1 MATEAIELMLADL
14 RWTRRLAVTLARD
27 SAEADDLWSET
38 WAAARREQKPV
49 QRGWIATTMR
59 NVVRMSRR
67 AEKRRLAR
75 EIASAE
81 LAAAAH
87 TPEELLARVELQKTL
102 AELVTGI
109 GEPYRT
115 TLLLHHVEDLA
126 PVEIAR
132 RLAIPAGTVR
142 WRLKVA
148 HDELRDRLIDR
159 SGGDRDAWRLA
170 LVPLL
175 PGGFQW
181 PPDAGAQRPGQTAPA
196 KGGTTMVTWKLLAL
210 FGATMAVSGTV
221 LHAGHDATT
230 TAGTSA
236 RPKAAS
242 ATTTATPAALPNGA
256 LAANTPAGTAGKG
269 SSAGKAAKSV
279 PPADGKCD
287 DCVHR
292 RAFAVPSAAIADFEA
307 PDLDACFAAVPRSP
321 TYKRIDLSLA
331 LKREGATA
339 AIKGV
344 APKFVSDEL
353 AHTPG
358 LVDCLKRTL
367 AERDMP
373 APGAS
378 GPAELAIFV
387 SDGAHVNVEPG
398 PAPGGAVTPD
408 GQAPSLG
415 ERNARLT
422 ITVFTDFQCPF
433 CWRFAARL
441 QSLAEL
447 YPGQLRIE
455 LRNDPLPFHTQAELG
470 AEAALA
476 AHEQGKFW
484 AMHDELFA
492 NQNSIDREHLR
503 AIAQKIGLDVPRF
516 EQALDDGH
524 VRARVQR
531 DIDTAKR
538 LGIRGVPATVI
549 GDQIVPGA
557 LPLEE
562 MVRHID
568 RALAARTR

>member
-27 SAEADDLWSET
+27 HAEADDLWSET
-38 WAAARREQKPV
+38 WAAARREHKPV

-67 AEKRRLAR
+67 TEKRRLAR
-75 EIASAE
+75 EIASAD

-102 AELVTGI
+102 TELVTGL

-181 PPDAGAQRPGQTAPA
+181 PSDAGAQRPGQTAPA
-196 KGGTTMVTWKLLAL
+196 KGGTTMMTWKLLAL
-210 FGATMAVSGTV
+210 LGATMAVSGTV
-221 LHAGHDATT
+221 LHAGHDATK
-230 TAGTSA
+230 TAGTST
-236 RPKAAS
+236 RPKAAG
-242 ATTTATPAALPNGA
+242 ATTGGPTAPLNGA
-256 LAANTPAGTAGKG
+256 FAANTPAGTVGKG
-269 SSAGKAAKSV
+269 ADTGRAAKPV
-279 PPADGKCD
+279 PPANGKCD

-339 AIKGV
+339 AIKSV

-367 AERDMP
+367 VERDMP

-378 GPAELAIFV
+378 GPAELAILV
-387 SDGAHVNVEPG
+387 SDNQHLNLEPG
-398 PAPGGAVTPD
+398 PAPGGTINPD

-415 ERNARLT
+415 WVL
-422 ITVFTDFQCPF
+422 
-433 CWRFAARL
+433 
-441 QSLAEL
+441 
-447 YPGQLRIE
+447 
-455 LRNDPLPFHTQAELG
+455 
-470 AEAALA
+470 
-476 AHEQGKFW
+476 
-484 AMHDELFA
+484 
-492 NQNSIDREHLR
+492 
-503 AIAQKIGLDVPRF
+503 
-516 EQALDDGH
+516 
-524 VRARVQR
+524 
-531 DIDTAKR
+531 
-538 LGIRGVPATVI
+538 
-549 GDQIVPGA
+549 
-557 LPLEE
+557 
-562 MVRHID
+562 
-568 RALAARTR
+568 